1 LVLTIE
7 GHVDEAD
14 SPDRNL
20 ALGLRRAMA
29 VSDRLLE
36 LGVSPEKVRIV
47 TYGSSHPIDGSA
59 SDEKL
64 KRAVLLVT
72 GYKFDD

>member
-1 LVLTIE
+1 
-7 GHVDEAD
+7 
-14 SPDRNL
+14 
-20 ALGLRRAMA
+20 MA